1 MFKKLCMICCILVV
15 FLLSS
20 SFIPKGGSYSS
31 NMENNKIIYLTFDDG
46 PSTLTDKFLDVL
58 SENQIKGT
66 FFLIGDSISAHSDT
80 VKRIYDEGHSIGLHT
95 CSHEYKIIYK
105 NHYNF
110 LKEMK
115 QCQDEIYKVTGTR
128 PNLIRFPGGSSKHL
142 TKAYVDE
149 IHGKGYRIFDWNAY
163 MSDGINYKIPPD
175 SLYKEAT
182 SSTVRF
188 YPIILLMHCDSVNK
202 NTLQALPSVIK
213 YYRDKG
219 FEFRAITNDT
229 PEYYFPVKKQ

>member
-1 MFKKLCMICCILVV
+1 
-15 FLLSS
+15 
-20 SFIPKGGSYSS
+20 
-31 NMENNKIIYLTFDDG
+31 
-46 PSTLTDKFLDVL
+46 
-58 SENQIKGT
+58 
-66 FFLIGDSISAHSDT
+66 
-80 VKRIYDEGHSIGLHT
+80 
-95 CSHEYKIIYK
+95 
-105 NHYNF
+105 
-110 LKEMK
+110 MK

-163 MSDGINYKIPPD
+163 MSDGINYRIPPD
-175 SLYKEAT
+175 NLYKEAT

-219 FEFRAITNDT
+219 FEFRAISNDT